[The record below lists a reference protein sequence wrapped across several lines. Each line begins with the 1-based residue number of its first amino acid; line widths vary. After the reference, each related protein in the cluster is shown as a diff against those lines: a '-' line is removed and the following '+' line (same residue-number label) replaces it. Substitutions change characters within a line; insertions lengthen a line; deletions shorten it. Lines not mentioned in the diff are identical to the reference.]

1 MSSILEGIFKGFV
14 QWVYSLCLEIVQ
26 YISNALLDV
35 FNMDLE
41 YFRQVAPVTDDIL
54 QIVTAVG
61 WALLLGNLV
70 FQAVKSMVTG
80 LGFEGEDPKLLFT
93 RTFVFAFLLLFS
105 QQVCEIGLGIS
116 SQIISLLQIPS
127 SVTVTIPEESNFNIG
142 ASWLLVIIVGF
153 VIMWQFVK
161 LFFEIAER
169 YVVTAMLVLL
179 APLAFGMGG
188 SKNTEDIFRGWARM
202 FGSMCLMMIL
212 NVVFLK
218 LLISAMG
225 YIPSGVAVLPW
236 MLLIVGIARVARK
249 VDGIVARIGL
259 NPAIT
264 GDGLGRGLPGM
275 MAYAVIKGLGT
286 SVAKAAS
293 NSAGKQQPHGGAAG
307 RAPGGSHTPPPTT
320 PPPGGGSTTNGGRV
334 AGTQEKRGKY
344 APQQGGTQVSSAST
358 ETVTGQQAGT
368 APGQVEHIS
377 ATPGQERPAAY
388 QSPADGRNAVQEQQ
402 SSSHRQE
409 MRRTSVPPEA
419 RGAAATRNSARFHP
433 GIRILPLD
441 TFTESTTGQQHDG
454 QETPQKPPIGRV
466 QAARTGGGDPNIG
479 HTTRGRRGESRRSAV
494 VHQFARCQETETA
507 TSSDAGVSRR
517 QRSSLQADGT
527 PKITTPPGVGRGTA
541 ATATPPSGEKRSP
554 AASAHLIGGTH
565 APVETA
571 GTRRP
576 PGRVPSSGGTTPS
589 AGIAGKREAPVGP
602 QPVVGG
608 GTPAAGT
615 AGISPSPT
623 HESPPTAAT
632 RSAGTAG
639 MRRPPPSSH
648 PIVDGRSASV
658 GAAGMQTPS
667 RHTRSAPAEAAASA
681 GKAGTAPK
689 PTRPP
694 INQGTRR
701 IKQDLGRPPVSRK
714 TNNSRQ
720 TRRKRG
726 DAHES

>member
-1 MSSILEGIFKGFV
+1 MGLQPVPGDGP
-14 QWVYSLCLEIVQ
+14 VYRQCSCWKYSVWTC
-26 YISNALLDV
+26 S
-35 FNMDLE
+35 

-54 QIVTAVG
+54 QYRDCRWDG
-61 WALLLGNLV
+61 RCSWATWSFRLM
-70 FQAVKSMVTG
+70 KSMVTG

-127 SVTVTIPEESNFNIG
+127 SVTITIPEESNFNIG

-188 SKNTEDIFRGWARM
+188 SKNTEDTFRGWVRM

-225 YIPSGVAVLPW
+225 YVPSGVGVLPW

-275 MAYAVIKGLGT
+275 VAYAVIKGLGT

-293 NSAGKQQPHGGAAG
+293 NSAGKQRPHGGAAG
-307 RAPGGSHTPPPTT
+307 RASGGSHTPPPTT
-320 PPPGGGSTTNGGRV
+320 PPPGGGSTTNGGRA

-358 ETVTGQQAGT
+358 ETVAGQQAGA

-388 QSPADGRNAVQEQQ
+388 QSPADGRNAEQEQQ
-402 SSSHRQE
+402 SSVPSAGNAPHIRSTGGPRSQRQLE
-409 MRRTSVPPEA
+409 TPLSV
-419 RGAAATRNSARFHP
+419 HP
-433 GIRILPLD
+433 GIRVVPWD
-441 TFTESTTGQQHDG
+441 AFSESSAGQQQDVL
-454 QETPQKPPIGRV
+454 ETPQKPPIGRV
-466 QAARTGGGDPNIG
+466 QAARTGDGDPSIG

-494 VHQFARCQETETA
+494 VHQFARRQETETA
-507 TSSDAGVSRR
+507 TSSDAGVTRR
-517 QRSSLQADGT
+517 RRSSLQADGT

-554 AASAHLIGGTH
+554 AASAHLVGGTH

-714 TNNSRQ
+714 TSNSRQ